1 MTLIPVTKVN
11 FLALPS
17 QILSII
23 EAMTQ
28 APITLLG
35 KGKKIKIGISAAVA
49 VAAALWAPANLAA
62 LAQNASE
69 PTTNVQQAQQP
80 KRKKL
85 VLALGGGGTRGA
97 AHIGVL
103 KVLAENNIKIDAIV
117 GTSVGAIVGGLYCS
131 GVAADQLESIL
142 LNKSFLRS
150 YLTVPIAVR
159 IIAVPIFFL
168 PHLVGYHP
176 YDGLYRGNRFRKYI
190 DAHVPLENKDIENLP
205 IKFGAVCCDL
215 LNAQPYTV
223 RTGDIGRAIQAS
235 SAIPALRRPVPF
247 DKDCPGNTKIKDG
260 SDSMALLVDGGL
272 QANLP
277 VEEARIVARE
287 LGEDTVVIAVNVN
300 PVFERTN
307 AKTFRRIGSV
317 SKRALNIFLTEV
329 DKGAIA
335 KANLVIQP
343 QTKEISILSTNF
355 ADARKAVEAGAKS
368 AKAAM
373 PEIQALLGTSTD

>member
-11 FLALPS
+11 FLALYS
-17 QILSII
+17 QILSIL

-28 APITLLG
+28 ARITFLG
-35 KGKKIKIGISAAVA
+35 KGKKIKITISAALA
-49 VAAALWAPANLAA
+49 VAASLCAPANLAA
-62 LAQNASE
+62 QAQNIYDA
-69 PTTNVQQAQQP
+69 PLAQQAQQP

-103 KVLAENNIKIDAIV
+103 KVLTENNIKIDAIV

-131 GVAADQLESIL
+131 GVAPDKLESVL
-142 LNKSFLRS
+142 LNKSFLHS

-159 IIAVPIFFL
+159 IMAVPIFFL

-215 LNAQPYTV
+215 LNAEPYTV

-260 SDSMALLVDGGL
+260 NDSMALLVDGGL

-287 LGEDTVVIAVNVN
+287 LGDDTVVIAVNVN

-329 DKGAIA
+329 DKTEIA

-355 ADARKAVEAGAKS
+355 DDARKAVKAGEES
-368 AKAAM
+368 TLAAM
-373 PEIQALLGTSTD
+373 PEIKALIGTGSN

>member
-1 MTLIPVTKVN
+1 ML
-11 FLALPS
+11 S
-17 QILSII
+17 QILSNI
-23 EAMTQ
+23 EAMTL
-28 APITLLG
+28 APTSFLG
-35 KGKKIKIGISAAVA
+35 KYTKIKGASSTTLVA
-49 VAAALWAPANLAA
+49 VIALAVSFNQAAQ
-62 LAQNASE
+62 AQNASATDT
-69 PTTNVQQAQQP
+69 PSHQTQSQQ
-80 KRKKL
+80 RKKL

-103 KVLAENNIKIDAIV
+103 KVLAQNNIKIDAIV
-117 GTSVGAIVGGLYCS
+117 GTSFGAIVGGLYCS
-131 GVAADQLESIL
+131 GVKADELEHVL
-142 LNKSFLRS
+142 LEKSFLRS

-159 IIAVPIFFL
+159 VIAVPIFFL

-190 DAHVPLENKDIENLP
+190 NKHVPLEDKEIANLP

-215 LNAQPYTV
+215 LTAKPYTV
-223 RTGDIGRAIQAS
+223 RTGNIGRAIQAS

-247 DKDCPGNTKIKDG
+247 DKNCPDNVDIKDG

-277 VEEARIVARE
+277 VEEARLLARE
-287 LGEDTVVIAVNVN
+287 LGPDTVVIAINVN

-307 AKTFRRIGSV
+307 AKAFRRIGSV

-329 DKGAIA
+329 DKSEIGRAD
-335 KANLVIQP
+335 LVIQP

-355 ADARKAVEAGAKS
+355 DDARKAIKAGEES
-368 AKAAM
+368 ATAAL
-373 PEIQALLGTSTD
+373 PEISTLIGRD